1 MWFRNLQTFLFFQLL
16 MLLGLSAPLSAAEGK
31 RLALVVGN
39 SSYTATTPLANAAA
53 DARAFAAFLKENG
66 FEVDSLINV
75 DRAGFA
81 RGLSTFSKKIGPAD
95 TALFYFAGHGMQL
108 KGENFLLGL
117 DAELLSEFDVDAEAI
132 ALNSIT
138 GIMERKA
145 SLSLLFVDACRNN
158 PIADRLNASV
168 EGVTRGAALKGLAP
182 VSSTGSGTMIAF
194 SASPGQ
200 VAYDG
205 VGENSPF
212 TTALVEHLSSPS
224 LEVGTAFKRVIRD
237 VRIKTNNLQSPQIV
251 SNIAAEFY
259 FNASAPATAVAASD
273 FLAQIDFE
281 KAERI
286 ATARGWQLYLAKHQ
300 SGSFSDSARAALR
313 LLEGGGGG
321 LVSPQEA
328 ESRMKLTQSQRKEI
342 QLTLSDLGYDIGAA
356 DGNFGQKTRRA
367 ISRYQKA
374 LGLTETGYVNSIV
387 ANRLEL
393 VGVTSTDSAVSADEA
408 RLFDPED
415 LKGLETDE
423 RTIRAAQCLRG
434 KEIIYGEFGS
444 RLYVA
449 VYDRH
454 SSWQTAK
461 SAAQRCEAHLASI
474 SSKAENDFIYGLFE
488 TDDRMFETGFDG
500 SVSYKMGP
508 WIGLEQDPGAREPR
522 GGWRWLT
529 GEPMTYNNW
538 LPNHPNEHK
547 QGDDFAMFYAHL
559 DGNRDT
565 ADLKASTWDDMGPQN
580 SSHGYIIEFR

>member
-1 MWFRNLQTFLFFQLL
+1 
-16 MLLGLSAPLSAAEGK
+16 
-31 RLALVVGN
+31 
-39 SSYTATTPLANAAA
+39 
-53 DARAFAAFLKENG
+53 
-66 FEVDSLINV
+66 
-75 DRAGFA
+75 
-81 RGLSTFSKKIGPAD
+81 
-95 TALFYFAGHGMQL
+95 
-108 KGENFLLGL
+108 
-117 DAELLSEFDVDAEAI
+117 
-132 ALNSIT
+132 
-138 GIMERKA
+138 
-145 SLSLLFVDACRNN
+145 
-158 PIADRLNASV
+158 
-168 EGVTRGAALKGLAP
+168 
-182 VSSTGSGTMIAF
+182 F

-212 TTALVEHLSSPS
+212 TTALVEHMSSPS

-313 LLEGGGGG
+313 LLERGGDG

-328 ESRMKLTQSQRKEI
+328 ERRMKLTQSQRKEI

-356 DGNFGQKTRRA
+356 DGNLGQKTRRA

-374 LGLTETGYVNSIV
+374 LGLTETGYVNSVV

-393 VGVTSTDSAVSADEA
+393 VGVTSTDSVVSADEA

-461 SAAQRCEAHLASI
+461 SAAQ
-474 SSKAENDFIYGLFE
+474 
-488 TDDRMFETGFDG
+488 
-500 SVSYKMGP
+500 
-508 WIGLEQDPGAREPR
+508 
-522 GGWRWLT
+522 
-529 GEPMTYNNW
+529 
-538 LPNHPNEHK
+538 
-547 QGDDFAMFYAHL
+547 
-559 DGNRDT
+559 
-565 ADLKASTWDDMGPQN
+565 
-580 SSHGYIIEFR
+580 